1 MLQASPEEEPEELAR
16 FRAEWLAELQ
26 KHDAP
31 PTQPAPSTSARTAL
45 ASALDVYRRAVQ
57 HEQRGELDDALRSYR
72 QAFNLDPH
80 VDQAYNREEML
91 AGILQAQKSAEANQ
105 VDELAS
111 RVEESLSLKSVSKGK
126 EIVVTGTLST
136 VIRFFPKNL
145 RFEPENED
153 ELALLNKL
161 PDELLVIIIRNLDH
175 TSVERFAA
183 VNRKARILSL
193 DSVIWREFIRAV
205 YKPPQV
211 PDVDVMIPVIDRHL
225 SDFRRVYI
233 EHPRVRLDGV
243 YIAICHYVRPGLS
256 ENHWVNISHLITYHR
271 YLRFFPNGQV
281 LSLLANEEHSPQQIV
296 PILKPTLRM
305 KGLFLGTWYLSGT
318 TVYLSDLTDSSGR
331 STLPI
336 SRDQLPLAGQS
347 SSGSSENDN
356 ARYVFDMTLKLRSRP
371 LGRWNILDIKS
382 YDSVNLE
389 TGDNA
394 PVALKH
400 ERPFWFSK
408 VRSYA
413 M

>member
-1 MLQASPEEEPEELAR
+1 MSEQEEPEELAR

-31 PTQPAPSTSARTAL
+31 RIQQIQLGPPTSAPATL
-45 ASALDVYRRAVQ
+45 ASALDLYRRAVQ

-72 QAFNLDPH
+72 QAFHLDPN
-80 VDQAYNREEML
+80 VDQAYNREETL
-91 AGILQAQKSAEANQ
+91 AAQKQAGQSAKANQ

-111 RVEESLSLKSVSKGK
+111 RVEKSLSLKSVTKGK

-136 VIRFFPKNL
+136 VIRSFPQNL
-145 RFEPENED
+145 RFEPENEN
-153 ELALLNKL
+153 EPVLLNRL
-161 PDELLVIIIRNLDH
+161 PDELLVLIIRNLDH

-211 PDVDVMIPVIDRHL
+211 PDVDAMIPVIERHL
-225 SDFRRVYI
+225 SDYRRVYI

-281 LSLLANEEHSPQQIV
+281 LSLLANEEHSPKHIV

-305 KGLFLGTWYLSGT
+305 KGLLHGTWYLSGT
-318 TVYLSDLTDSSGR
+318 TVYLTDLMDSSGR
-331 STLPI
+331 SSLPI
-336 SRDQLPLAGQS
+336 SRDQLPLIPLTS
-347 SSGSSENDN
+347 SSSSENDN
-356 ARYVFDMTLKLRSRP
+356 TRYVFDMTLKLRSRP
-371 LGRWNILDIKS
+371 LGRWNILDMKS
-382 YDSVNLE
+382 YASVNLE
-389 TGDNA
+389 TGDNE

-413 M
+413 P